1 MLKYKYKY
9 TKMLEAEKRADK
21 QANQALI
28 EVKPLTEEE
37 MEAQIDKELDETI
50 KRVEKDKKRQL
61 KRERVKAQKNDIRKK
76 MSVIASS
83 SIHNEQDEI
92 LFDRKTLQ
100 KLKGVDIEELEYED
114 LGDEEENMKDEW
126 KRQDEN

>member
-1 MLKYKYKY
+1 
-9 TKMLEAEKRADK
+9 MLEAEKRADK